1 MLLQFNFKNYKSFRD
16 DTTLDLTA
24 TKISEFN
31 NHVISIAN
39 EHVLP
44 VAAIFGANASGK
56 SNVQEAFRY
65 MATYVIHSLNYGGD
79 ESSAKKKKSEFFKPT
94 PFLFDTTSKKAE
106 SLFEVYFMDSEE
118 NGAKTYNYGFT
129 VNTTGVCEEW
139 LNYKSKSSRG
149 AYRKIFYRN
158 GEKYDFSGLP
168 TKSQDNLKIALEKET
183 LVVSLGAKLKIAKLK
198 FVRDWFLNIDFAD
211 FGKPIENYFLS
222 RLIPEGFAESKDVQK
237 KVVDYFAAFDP
248 SIIGFNVETYKVDND
263 EDEHLKI
270 DAIHRMNDSDQTV
283 SIPLQHES
291 AGTLKMFALYPMLQD
306 VLSNGGVLFIDELNA
321 RLHPLLVRTFI
332 ITFLDLNINAKHAQ
346 LIFTSHDSWQLNGS
360 MLRRDE
366 IWFTEKD
373 SSGVSNLYSLADF
386 VDEDGVKI
394 RKDENY
400 EKNYLLGK
408 YGAIPTLKHLDMF
421 KEE

>member
-31 NHVISIAN
+31 NHVIPIAN
-39 EHVLP
+39 ERVLP

-56 SNVQEAFRY
+56 SNVHEAFRY

-94 PFLFDTTSKKAE
+94 PFLFDTRSKKAE
-106 SLFEVYFMDSEE
+106 SLFEVYFMNSEE

-129 VNTTGVCEEW
+129 VNNTGVCEEW

-168 TKSQDNLKIALEKET
+168 AKSQENLKIALEKET
-183 LVVSLGAKLKIAKLK
+183 LIVSLGAKLKIAKLK
-198 FVRDWFLNIDFAD
+198 FVRDWFLNNDFAD

-222 RLIPEGFAESKDVQK
+222 RLIPEGFAKNKDVQK

-248 SIIGFNVETYKVDND
+248 AIIGFNVETYKVDDD
-263 EDEHLKI
+263 EDEHLNI
-270 DAIHRMNDSDQTV
+270 DAIHKMNDSDQTA
-283 SIPLQHES
+283 SIPLQYES

-332 ITFLDLNINAKHAQ
+332 ITFLDLNINTQHAQ

-373 SSGVSNLYSLADF
+373 SSGVSHLYSLADF
-386 VDEDGVKI
+386 VDEDGAKI

>member
-1 MLLQFNFKNYKSFRD
+1 MLLQFNFKNFKSFRD

-31 NHVISIAN
+31 NHVIPIVN
-39 EHVLP
+39 ERVLP

-56 SNVQEAFRY
+56 SNVHEAFRY

-94 PFLFDTTSKKAE
+94 PFLFDTRSKKAE

-129 VNTTGVCEEW
+129 VNNTGVCEEW

-168 TKSQDNLKIALEKET
+168 AKSQENLKIALEKET
-183 LVVSLGAKLKIAKLK
+183 LIVSLGAKLKIAKLK

-222 RLIPEGFAESKDVQK
+222 RLIPEGFAKNKDVQK

-248 SIIGFNVETYKVDND
+248 AIIGFNVETYKVDDD
-263 EDEHLKI
+263 EDEHLNI
-270 DAIHRMNDSDQTV
+270 DAIHKMNDSDQTA
-283 SIPLQHES
+283 SIPLQYES

-332 ITFLDLNINAKHAQ
+332 ITFLDLNINTQHAQ

-373 SSGVSNLYSLADF
+373 SSGVSHLYSLADF
-386 VDEDGVKI
+386 VDEDGAKI